1 MFDERLIERKHVET
15 AIQKYLT
22 GKYKHYPA
30 RSAFLI
36 CDGRKLPAKFILRL
50 AFFEA
55 TGEMVSSESFTG
67 GRASV
72 RVLKN
77 LGFDVIYDKPTG
89 NSGRRNPIKSA
100 RREAFKQIVARHWGM
115 VETEKKFPTIC
126 VPDFNSLKTQD
137 PSLGNILHAIQARR
151 GIEVKGQFN
160 RELAFDFYV
169 PKVNLVIEF
178 DERQHFTPLRA
189 VSLLAYPDDVK
200 LGFDRERWISL
211 SEQIKAGDNSPIYR
225 DEQRAFYDSIRDL
238 CAPRFGLKPVVR
250 IFEADVL
257 WEKEGNNYSKEALN
271 VLSNIEKIVKTK

>member
-1 MFDERLIERKHVET
+1 MFDERLIEKRHVEI

-22 GKYKHYPA
+22 GKYQHSPA
-30 RSAFLI
+30 RSAFLVV
-36 CDGRKLPAKFILRL
+36 DGRKLPAKFILRL

-55 TGEMVSSESFTG
+55 TGEMVNSESFTG

-77 LGFDVIYDKPTG
+77 LGFDVVYDKPTG
-89 NSGRRNPIKSA
+89 KSGRRNPIKSA
-100 RREAFKQIVARHWGM
+100 RREAFRQIVAKHWGR

-126 VPDFNSLKTQD
+126 VPEFNSLKTQD
-137 PSLGNILHAIQARR
+137 PSLGNILDAIQTRR
-151 GIEVKGQFN
+151 GIEVKGRFN
-160 RELAFDFYV
+160 HKLAFDFYV

-189 VSLLAYPDDVK
+189 VSLLAYPDDVE
-200 LGFDRERWISL
+200 LGFDRARWINL

-250 IFEADVL
+250 IFEEDVI
-257 WEKEGNNYSKEALN
+257 WEKETSDYSQAALKI
-271 VLSNIEKIVKTK
+271 LSTIEKIINTK